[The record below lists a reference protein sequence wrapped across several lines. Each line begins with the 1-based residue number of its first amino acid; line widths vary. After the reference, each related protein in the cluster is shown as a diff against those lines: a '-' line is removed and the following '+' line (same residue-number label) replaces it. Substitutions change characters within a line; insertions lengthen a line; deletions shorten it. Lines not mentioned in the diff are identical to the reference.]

1 MSQSLSGSIRSSRE
15 FKYSFLWA
23 LLILLSG
30 RFFFMVYFVNVNC
43 EFIFSGGISHLDW
56 SLSVQNDF
64 ALHYFLGFSLSVKA
78 QLLFLPK
85 SQVEINFLVISS
97 GKMAEFFTRLAFMD
111 DEPWEDSKLTEITSQ
126 HTMHTILFSV
136 STQPVSP
143 NSLDF

>member
-1 MSQSLSGSIRSSRE
+1 
-15 FKYSFLWA
+15 
-23 LLILLSG
+23 
-30 RFFFMVYFVNVNC
+30 MVYFVNLDC
-43 EFIFSGGISHLDW
+43 EFIFRGGICHLDW

-64 ALHYFLGFSLSVKA
+64 APHYFLGFSLSVKA
-78 QLLFLPK
+78 QLLFLHK

-97 GKMAEFFTRLAFMD
+97 GKMAKFFTRLVFMD
-111 DEPWEDSKLTEITSQ
+111 DEPCEDSKLTEITSQ

>member
-1 MSQSLSGSIRSSRE
+1 
-15 FKYSFLWA
+15 
-23 LLILLSG
+23 
-30 RFFFMVYFVNVNC
+30 MVYFVNLNC
-43 EFIFSGGISHLDW
+43 EFIFSGGICHLDW

-85 SQVEINFLVISS
+85 SQVEINFIVISS
-97 GKMAEFFTRLAFMD
+97 GKMAKFFTRLAFMD
-111 DEPWEDSKLTEITSQ
+111 DEPCEDSKLTEITSQ

-136 STQPVSP
+136 STQPLSP